1 MFAFIV
7 HQFIFCMD
15 YDKSLLHQVDLAT
28 CDGETTGLI
37 WMQLL
42 VVTELAIFSV
52 RAPAFFLFSMP
63 SVYLIIS
70 VVFTL
75 VLGVVIACLLPSLG
89 LHVVNLG
96 YISIFNFAA
105 FVVVDL
111 LKIKV
116 RELIGEAPG
125 EIIQSDELIQ
135 PPVRTEAQK
144 HLKKSLRYVV
154 HNENVLD
161 VDDRHHIVEVERRTW
176 RSTLAGCFDLGT
188 NLTLNGG
195 FVNKMSGCRTL
206 ASPRH
211 TTIHREPNIRM

>member
-1 MFAFIV
+1 
-7 HQFIFCMD
+7 MD

-28 CDGETTGLI
+28 CDGETTGFI

-52 RAPAFFLFSMP
+52 RAPGFFLFSMP

-70 VVFTL
+70 VVVTL
-75 VLGVVIACLLPSLG
+75 VLGGVIACLLPSLG
-89 LHVVNLG
+89 LHILNLG
-96 YISIFNFAA
+96 YIAIFNIAA

-161 VDDRHHIVEVERRTW
+161 VDDRHHVVEVENRTW

-195 FVNKMSGCRTL
+195 FVNKMSGFRAL

-211 TTIHREPNIRM
+211 TAVHREPNIRM